1 MRVVC
6 VSSAATH
13 VFSKAAT
20 GSITLLEGL
29 GVEGDAHCGAL
40 VKHRS
45 RVAVDPLQA
54 NLRQV
59 HLIAEE
65 WLEELALD
73 GFDVKPGQLGENITT
88 RGLDLIRLPL
98 HAVLRFGSHAAVRVT
113 GLRNPCKQLDS
124 FQPGLMAAAL
134 GRDETGG
141 LIRKAGIMGV
151 VIAGGVV
158 KAGDG
163 IELMLPEGPFQALER
178 V

>member
-1 MRVVC
+1 MKVVS
-6 VSSAATH
+6 VSSASTH
-13 VFSKAAT
+13 RFSKTVAD
-20 GSITLLEGL
+20 GITLLEGL

-45 RVAVDPLQA
+45 RVAVDPLQP

-59 HLIAEE
+59 HLISEE
-65 WLEELALD
+65 WLQELALA

-88 RGLDLIRLPL
+88 TGLDLIRLPL

-113 GLRNPCKQLDS
+113 GLRNPCGQLDH
-124 FQPGLMAAAL
+124 FQPGLMAVAL
-134 GRDETGG
+134 DRDENGA

-151 VIAGGVV
+151 VIAGGLVRM
-158 KAGDG
+158 GDG
-163 IELMLPEGPFQALER
+163 IELTLPQGPFQALER

>member
-13 VFSKAAT
+13 AFSKAAI
-20 GSITLLEGL
+20 SRITLLEGL

-45 RVAVDPLQA
+45 RVAVDPSQP

-59 HLIAEE
+59 HLISEE
-65 WLEELALD
+65 WLQELALA
-73 GFDVKPGQLGENITT
+73 GFDVMPGQLGENITT
-88 RGLDLIRLPL
+88 SGLDLIRLPL
-98 HAVLRFGSHAAVRVT
+98 HAVLRFGPQAAVRVT
-113 GLRNPCKQLDS
+113 GLRNPCAQLDH

-134 GRDETGG
+134 ERDAHGA
-141 LIRKAGIMGV
+141 LVRKAGIMGV
-151 VIAGGVV
+151 VIAGGLVR
-158 KAGDG
+158 AGDG
-163 IELMLPEGPFQALER
+163 IELTLPKGPFQGLER

>member
-1 MRVVC
+1 MRVVS
-6 VSSAATH
+6 VSSAPAH
-13 VFSKAAT
+13 AFSKAAT
-20 GSITLLEGL
+20 SEITLLEGL

-59 HLIAEE
+59 HLISEE
-65 WLEELALD
+65 WLQDLALA

-88 RGLDLIRLPL
+88 SGLDLIRLPL
-98 HAVLRFGSHAAVRVT
+98 NAVLRLGPHAAVRVT
-113 GLRNPCKQLDS
+113 GLRNPCAQLDH

-134 GRDETGG
+134 ERNANGG
-141 LIRKAGIMGV
+141 LVRKAGIMGV

-158 KAGDG
+158 RAGDE
-163 IELMLPEGPFQALER
+163 IELTLPEGPFQVLER